1 MTKNENDYLNEFFF
15 AATERV
21 FPNFFINE
29 RNIRYV
35 HIPKKTSATE
45 LIDKQLSRME
55 PKKMTKEHTFKK
67 VRAKRYNEEII
78 KSAFSGETS
87 ST

>member
-1 MTKNENDYLNEFFF
+1 MCFVPG
-15 AATERV
+15 TERV
-21 FPNFFINE
+21 FPNFFISQ

-45 LIDKQLSRME
+45 VIDKQLEKME
-55 PKKMTKEHTFKK
+55 TKKVPKAHTYKK

-78 KSAFSGETS
+78 KSAFGGEGQTS
-87 ST
+87 SA